1 MRHTVLLMAGAL
13 AVLWLAG
20 GRGEAQ
26 DAPAP
31 ADIAAGK
38 AVAATCADC
47 HGADGISS
55 TAGTPHLAGQHA
67 AYLQARLKGYK
78 DAKDENS
85 GMAEAVEPLTDADMA
100 NVAAYY
106 AGLKSFSQR
115 PGDTSADATPVAEAD
130 PFAELR
136 KKTALCARC
145 HGKEGAID
153 AAGLPAIAGQPP
165 AYLIAALTAYQDG
178 TRDAAIMTGSVKS
191 LSRSDIED
199 IAYFYAAMDPH
210 QSSHPGK
217 GDPYAGIALSAPCQ
231 GCHGGDGN
239 SENPKN
245 PRLAGLDAKYLI
257 TAINAYKT
265 GARSND
271 VMREAVSTLR
281 DEDVAN
287 LAAYY
292 STQAPKAQ
300 PRTKPLTVAEWTDR
314 CERCH
319 GPGGNS
325 TDDRFPIIAGQDE
338 TYLLDTIER
347 FHSGKR
353 ASDMMFAMTFQ
364 MSETDMNNL
373 AAYYARQRKP

>member
-13 AVLWLAG
+13 TVLWLAA
-20 GRGEAQ
+20 GRAEAQ
-26 DAPAP
+26 EAPPP

-38 AVAATCADC
+38 AIAATCADC
-47 HGADGISS
+47 HGMDGIA
-55 TAGTPHLAGQHA
+55 TTDGTPDLAGQHA
-67 AYLQARLKGYK
+67 GYLQARLKGYRTGE
-78 DAKDENS
+78 DQESA
-85 GMAEAVEPLTDADMA
+85 MAEAVHPLTDADMA

-106 AGLKSFSQR
+106 ASLKPFSQR
-115 PGDTSADATPVAEAD
+115 PGDTGANAADATEAD
-130 PFAELR
+130 PFAALR
-136 KKTALCARC
+136 EKTKLCARC
-145 HGKEGAID
+145 HGKDGAID
-153 AAGLPAIAGQPP
+153 IPGLPALAGQPP
-165 AYLIAALTAYQDG
+165 AYLIAALVAYQDG
-178 TRDAAIMTGSVKS
+178 TRKADTMKGMVKS

-199 IAYFYAAMDPH
+199 IAYFYAAMPPH
-210 QSSHPGK
+210 ESSHPGK

-231 GCHGGDGN
+231 GCHGSDGN
-239 SENPKN
+239 SPNPKN

-257 TAINAYKT
+257 SAINAYKK
-265 GARSND
+265 GDRAND
-271 VMREAVSTLR
+271 VMAEAVGTLR

-292 STQAPKAQ
+292 ATQKPKAL
-300 PRTKPLTVAEWTDR
+300 PGTKPLTVAEWTER
-314 CERCH
+314 CDRCH

-338 TYLLDTIER
+338 TYLLNTIER
-347 FHSGKR
+347 FHSGER